1 MPKPFFFINKKF
13 LREGIKRVLPILK
26 HAINVNNH
34 LCLKVYLDYNF
45 SFSAAI
51 FSFSPKNEPFRMSN
65 SPKLN
70 CICFPIAG
78 EKIPISLRKG
88 DLGPL
93 GTFPHLN
100 IFLNDYLM

>member
-1 MPKPFFFINKKF
+1 MGVFALERKQCSGEIKCPNQRGWGVRQHFFHQQMFWKTF
-13 LREGIKRVLPILK
+13 LREGIKRVLPNLK

-70 CICFPIAG
+70 CICFSIAG
-78 EKIPISLRKG
+78 E
-88 DLGPL
+88 
-93 GTFPHLN
+93 
-100 IFLNDYLM
+100 